1 VSRLDRAHRWFHQ
14 LGVAAA
20 NERPG
25 LARLFSQQ
33 ARVDVERRQLEP
45 ATNPMGL
52 LIRGDPAEL
61 DEGLGFSEVRLRD
74 GMIPRQTK

>member
-1 VSRLDRAHRWFHQ
+1 
-14 LGVAAA
+14 
-20 NERPG
+20 
-25 LARLFSQQ
+25 
-33 ARVDVERRQLEP
+33 
-45 ATNPMGL
+45 MGL